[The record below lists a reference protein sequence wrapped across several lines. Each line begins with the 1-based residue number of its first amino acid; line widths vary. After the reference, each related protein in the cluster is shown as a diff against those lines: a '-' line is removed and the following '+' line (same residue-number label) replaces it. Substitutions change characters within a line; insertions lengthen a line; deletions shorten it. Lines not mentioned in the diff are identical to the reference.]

1 MGSINYIPLRTTSQY
16 SLLEGAM
23 QIESIVNKAINH
35 KIPAIGLTD
44 RNNLFGALEFSEKL
58 IEKGI
63 QPIIGCNLSFYNQK
77 MDGSIVCLAKN
88 EEGYKNLIR
97 LSSELFLS
105 NDDEKL
111 KLSKL
116 SDFNEGLILL
126 SGGYGGLINNYLKF
140 GLKKDALELTH
151 KLKKIFQDRLYIEI
165 QRMGKDDFEIDLLD
179 ISNDLNLP
187 IVASNTIFFESK
199 DRFTSHDALIAI
211 KESTTVNNSNR
222 ETLTNEFYFKSP
234 EEMINLFEDMPDAIN
249 NSLEIAHRTA
259 FKVSKSDPR
268 LPRFSGLDSQGETDE
283 LVHQAKEGLKVKIQE
298 NNISNEEIYWDRLKT
313 ELDIIISMNF
323 PGYFLIVA
331 DFIKWSK
338 SKNIPVGPGRGSGA
352 GSLVAWALTITD
364 LDPIKFNLI
373 FERFLNPER
382 ISLPDFDIDFC
393 QDRREEVIEY
403 VQDKYGKDSV
413 AQIITFGSLQSRAV
427 LRDVGR
433 VLGLP
438 YGQVDRICK
447 LVPNNP
453 ANPTTLSEAIDGD
466 IRIREERDNDD
477 DIASMLKI
485 GLELEGLY
493 RNASTH
499 AAGLVIGDEPLQN
512 IVPLYRDPRSEMP
525 VTQFNMKW
533 VEAAGLVKFDF
544 LGLKTLTVIDK
555 AINLIKQKKDID
567 IDISKIP
574 LDDKA
579 TYELLG
585 TGNTIGIFQLESS
598 GMQDV
603 LRNMQPDCFEDIIA
617 LVALYRPGPMDN
629 IPKYIACKKGDDKP
643 DYMDD
648 SLEKILKETYGVII
662 YQEQVMQTAQILSN
676 YSLGEADI
684 LRRAM
689 GKKIKSE
696 MDAQKERFISG
707 AIKNGINEK
716 KADYIFE
723 QVAVFAGY
731 GFNKSHAAAY
741 ALIAYQTAYLKTH
754 FPEFFITASMSLEKD
769 NTDKL
774 SVFVSDAKKMGIKI
788 LPPDINKSKM
798 DFDVEEND
806 IRYGL
811 GAIKNTSQKDMI
823 QINDEVHQNG
833 NFKDLY
839 DFAQRLDASVLSK
852 KNLEFLAYSGTFD
865 AIENNRNKVY
875 QSINILSSISNAAME
890 KNSNNQDY
898 LFDDEFEN
906 FSHIPLP
913 EVDNWTNSESLEKE
927 FTAIGFYL
935 SGHPLNEYEQI
946 IKDKKIKYYSDINSS
961 ETKYKIAGTISYVK
975 ERKSQRGRNFAF
987 VGLTDENNQFE
998 ITLFSDILFK
1008 VRNFLIPGLSIIA
1021 EVETQRNDNNLRLL
1035 TIDLFPLEELM
1046 KKNINVL
1053 KVYVNNPETILKI
1066 RDRVEDKG
1074 NSKILVQI
1082 LMNGE
1087 DKYQTELKLGN
1098 NFIVNPSIKASIKEI
1113 EGVLKIEEV

>member
-187 IVASNTIFFESK
+187 IVASNSIFFESK

-774 SVFVSDAKKMGIKI
+774 SVFVNDAKKMGIKI

-852 KNLEFLAYSGTFD
+852 KNLEFLAYSGAFD
-865 AIENNRNKVY
+865 SIENNRNKVY

>member
-313 ELDIIISMNF
+313 ELAIIISMNF

-774 SVFVSDAKKMGIKI
+774 SVFVNDAKKMGIKI

-998 ITLFSDILFK
+998 ITLFSDVLFK

-1082 LMNGE
+1082 LMNGK

>member
-1 MGSINYIPLRTTSQY
+1 MGSINYIPLRATSQY

-151 KLKKIFQDRLYIEI
+151 KLKKIFQDRFYIEI

-222 ETLTNEFYFKSP
+222 EILTNEFYFKSP

-774 SVFVSDAKKMGIKI
+774 SVFVNDAKKMGIKI

-998 ITLFSDILFK
+998 ITLFSDVLFK

-1082 LMNGE
+1082 LMNGK

>member
-77 MDGSIVCLAKN
+77 MDGSIVCFAKN

-105 NDDEKL
+105 NGDEKL

-774 SVFVSDAKKMGIKI
+774 SVFVNDAKKMGIKI

-998 ITLFSDILFK
+998 ITLFSDVLFK

-1082 LMNGE
+1082 LMNGK

>member
-151 KLKKIFQDRLYIEI
+151 KLKKIFQDRFYIEI

-222 ETLTNEFYFKSP
+222 EILTNEFYFKSP
-234 EEMINLFEDMPDAIN
+234 EEMINLFKDMPDAIN

-403 VQDKYGKDSV
+403 VQEKYGKDSV

-453 ANPTTLSEAIDGD
+453 ANPTTLIEAIDGD
-466 IRIREERDNDD
+466 IRIREERDSDD

-774 SVFVSDAKKMGIKI
+774 SVFVNDAKKMGIKI

-998 ITLFSDILFK
+998 ITLFSDVLFK

-1082 LMNGE
+1082 LMNGK

>member
-187 IVASNTIFFESK
+187 IVASNSIFFESK

-774 SVFVSDAKKMGIKI
+774 SVFVNDAKKMGIKI

-1082 LMNGE
+1082 LMNGK

>member
-774 SVFVSDAKKMGIKI
+774 SVFVNDAKKMGIKI

-906 FSHIPLP
+906 FGHIPLP

-1082 LMNGE
+1082 LMNGK

>member
-774 SVFVSDAKKMGIKI
+774 SVFVNDAKKMGIKI

-823 QINDEVHQNG
+823 QINDEVHKNG

-998 ITLFSDILFK
+998 ITLFSDVLFK

-1021 EVETQRNDNNLRLL
+1021 EVETQRNDSNLRLL

-1082 LMNGE
+1082 LMNGK

>member
-151 KLKKIFQDRLYIEI
+151 KLKKIFQDRFYIEI

-774 SVFVSDAKKMGIKI
+774 SVFVNDAKKMGIKI

-823 QINDEVHQNG
+823 QINDELHQNG

-1082 LMNGE
+1082 LMNGK

>member
-555 AINLIKQKKDID
+555 AINLIKLKKDID

-998 ITLFSDILFK
+998 ITLFSDVLFK

-1082 LMNGE
+1082 LMNGK

>member
-1 MGSINYIPLRTTSQY
+1 M
-16 SLLEGAM
+16 
-23 QIESIVNKAINH
+23 
-35 KIPAIGLTD
+35 
-44 RNNLFGALEFSEKL
+44 
-58 IEKGI
+58 
-63 QPIIGCNLSFYNQK
+63 
-77 MDGSIVCLAKN
+77 
-88 EEGYKNLIR
+88 
-97 LSSELFLS
+97 
-105 NDDEKL
+105 
-111 KLSKL
+111 
-116 SDFNEGLILL
+116 
-126 SGGYGGLINNYLKF
+126 
-140 GLKKDALELTH
+140 
-151 KLKKIFQDRLYIEI
+151 
-165 QRMGKDDFEIDLLD
+165 
-179 ISNDLNLP
+179 
-187 IVASNTIFFESK
+187 
-199 DRFTSHDALIAI
+199 
-211 KESTTVNNSNR
+211 
-222 ETLTNEFYFKSP
+222 
-234 EEMINLFEDMPDAIN
+234 
-249 NSLEIAHRTA
+249 
-259 FKVSKSDPR
+259 
-268 LPRFSGLDSQGETDE
+268 
-283 LVHQAKEGLKVKIQE
+283 
-298 NNISNEEIYWDRLKT
+298 
-313 ELDIIISMNF
+313 
-323 PGYFLIVA
+323 
-331 DFIKWSK
+331 
-338 SKNIPVGPGRGSGA
+338 
-352 GSLVAWALTITD
+352 
-364 LDPIKFNLI
+364 
-373 FERFLNPER
+373 
-382 ISLPDFDIDFC
+382 PDFDIDFC
-393 QDRREEVIEY
+393 EEKRDQVFEY
-403 VQDKYGKDSV
+403 LKTKYKNGV
-413 AQIITFGSLQSRAV
+413 AHIITFGKLKARMA

-774 SVFVSDAKKMGIKI
+774 SVFVNDAKKWA
-788 LPPDINKSKM
+788 SKY
-798 DFDVEEND
+798 FH
-806 IRYGL
+806 
-811 GAIKNTSQKDMI
+811 
-823 QINDEVHQNG
+823 QI
-833 NFKDLY
+833 
-839 DFAQRLDASVLSK
+839 
-852 KNLEFLAYSGTFD
+852 
-865 AIENNRNKVY
+865 
-875 QSINILSSISNAAME
+875 
-890 KNSNNQDY
+890 
-898 LFDDEFEN
+898 
-906 FSHIPLP
+906 
-913 EVDNWTNSESLEKE
+913 
-927 FTAIGFYL
+927 
-935 SGHPLNEYEQI
+935 
-946 IKDKKIKYYSDINSS
+946 
-961 ETKYKIAGTISYVK
+961 
-975 ERKSQRGRNFAF
+975 
-987 VGLTDENNQFE
+987 
-998 ITLFSDILFK
+998 
-1008 VRNFLIPGLSIIA
+1008 
-1021 EVETQRNDNNLRLL
+1021 
-1035 TIDLFPLEELM
+1035 
-1046 KKNINVL
+1046 
-1053 KVYVNNPETILKI
+1053 
-1066 RDRVEDKG
+1066 
-1074 NSKILVQI
+1074 
-1082 LMNGE
+1082 
-1087 DKYQTELKLGN
+1087 
-1098 NFIVNPSIKASIKEI
+1098 
-1113 EGVLKIEEV
+1113 

>member
-151 KLKKIFQDRLYIEI
+151 KLKKIFQDRFYIEI

-774 SVFVSDAKKMGIKI
+774 SVFVNDAKKMGIKI

-998 ITLFSDILFK
+998 ITLFSDVLFK

-1082 LMNGE
+1082 LMNGK

>member
-1 MGSINYIPLRTTSQY
+1 MGSINYIPLRATSQY

-774 SVFVSDAKKMGIKI
+774 SVFVNDAKKMGIKI

-998 ITLFSDILFK
+998 ITLFSDVLFK

-1082 LMNGE
+1082 LMNGK

>member
-629 IPKYIACKKGDDKP
+629 IPKYISCKKGDDKP

-774 SVFVSDAKKMGIKI
+774 SVFVNDAKKMGIKI

>member
-1 MGSINYIPLRTTSQY
+1 MGNLNYIPLRATSQY

-23 QIESIVNKAINH
+23 QIESIVNKALNH

-63 QPIIGCNLSFYNQK
+63 QPIIGCNLSFYDQK

-105 NDDEKL
+105 NDSEKL
-111 KLSKL
+111 NLNKL
-116 SDFNEGLILL
+116 SDFNKGLILL
-126 SGGYGGLINNYLKF
+126 SGGYGGLINNYLKL
-140 GLKKDALELTH
+140 GLKKDALDLTN
-151 KLKKIFQDRLYIEI
+151 KLKKIFQDRFYIEI
-165 QRMGKDDFEIDLLD
+165 QRMGKDDFENDLLD
-179 ISNDLNLP
+179 ISSDLNLP
-187 IVASNTIFFESK
+187 VVASNTIFFESK
-199 DRFTSHDALIAI
+199 DRFTSHDALKAI
-211 KESTTVNNSNR
+211 KESTTINNSNR
-222 ETLTNEFYFKSP
+222 ETLTSEFYFKSP
-234 EEMINLFEDMPDAIN
+234 DEMINLFDDIPEAIN

-259 FKVSKSDPR
+259 FKVSKSEPR
-268 LPRFSGLDSQGETDE
+268 LPKFSGLDSQGETDE
-283 LVHQAKEGLKVKIQE
+283 LVNQAKEGLKIKIQE
-298 NNISNEEIYWDRLKT
+298 NNIINEEMYWDRLKN

-512 IVPLYRDPRSEMP
+512 TIPLYRDPRSEMP

-544 LGLKTLTVIDK
+544 LGLKTLTVIEK

-579 TYELLG
+579 TFDLLG

-603 LRNMQPDCFEDIIA
+603 LRNMKPDCFEDIIA

-629 IPKYIACKKGDDKP
+629 IPKYIACKKGHDKP

-723 QVAVFAGY
+723 QVSVFAGY

-774 SVFVSDAKKMGIKI
+774 SVFVNDAKQMGIRI

-798 DFDVEEND
+798 DFDVEENN

-811 GAIKNTSQKDMI
+811 GAIKNTSQRDMS
-823 QINDEVHQNG
+823 QINDEVIKNG
-833 NFKDLY
+833 IFNDLY
-839 DFAQRLDASVLSK
+839 EFAQRLDSSVLSK
-852 KNLEFLAYSGTFD
+852 KNLEFLAYSGAFD
-865 AIENNRNKVY
+865 SIENNRNKVF

-898 LFDDEFEN
+898 LFDDEFDN

-913 EVDNWTNSESLEKE
+913 EVDKWTTSESLEKE
-927 FTAIGFYL
+927 FTAVGFYL

-946 IKDKKIKYYSDINSS
+946 IKDRKIKYYKDINGS
-961 ETKYKIAGTISYVK
+961 EAKYKIAGTISYVK

-987 VGLTDENNQFE
+987 VGLTDENSQYE

-1021 EVETQRNDNNLRLL
+1021 EVEIQSNDSNLRLL
-1035 TIDLFPLEELM
+1035 TIDLFPIEELM
-1046 KKNINVL
+1046 KKNINAL
-1053 KVYVNNPETILKI
+1053 KIYVNKPETILKI
-1066 RDRVEDKG
+1066 RERVVENG

-1082 LMNGE
+1082 LING
-1087 DKYQTELKLGN
+1087 DSKFQTELKLGN
-1098 NFIVNPSIKASIKEI
+1098 NFIINPSIKASIKEI
-1113 EGVLKIEEV
+1113 EGVLKIEEI

>member
-774 SVFVSDAKKMGIKI
+774 SVFVNDAKKMGIKI

-811 GAIKNTSQKDMI
+811 GAIKNTSQKDMT

-998 ITLFSDILFK
+998 ITLFSDVLFK

-1082 LMNGE
+1082 LMNGK

>member
-774 SVFVSDAKKMGIKI
+774 SVFVNDAKKMGIKI

-998 ITLFSDILFK
+998 ITLFSDVLFK

>member
-403 VQDKYGKDSV
+403 VQDKYGNDSV

-998 ITLFSDILFK
+998 ITLFSDVLFK

-1082 LMNGE
+1082 SMNGK
-1087 DKYQTELKLGN
+1087 DQYQTELKLGN
-1098 NFIVNPSIKASIKEI
+1098 NFIVNPSVKAAIKEI

>member
-774 SVFVSDAKKMGIKI
+774 SVFVNDAKKMGIKI

-998 ITLFSDILFK
+998 ITLFSDVLFK
-1008 VRNFLIPGLSIIA
+1008 VRNLLIPGLSIIA

-1082 LMNGE
+1082 LMNGK

>member
-187 IVASNTIFFESK
+187 IVASNSIFFESK

-774 SVFVSDAKKMGIKI
+774 SVFVNDAKKMGIKI

-906 FSHIPLP
+906 FGHIPLP

-998 ITLFSDILFK
+998 ITLFSDVLFK

>member
-1 MGSINYIPLRTTSQY
+1 MGSINYIPLRTTSPY

-774 SVFVSDAKKMGIKI
+774 SVFVNDAKKMGIKI

>member
-151 KLKKIFQDRLYIEI
+151 KLKKIFQDRFYIEI

-222 ETLTNEFYFKSP
+222 EILTNEFYFKSP

-774 SVFVSDAKKMGIKI
+774 SVFVNDAKKMGIKI

-998 ITLFSDILFK
+998 ITLFSDVLFK

-1082 LMNGE
+1082 LMNGK

>member
-1 MGSINYIPLRTTSQY
+1 MGNLNYIPLRATSQY

-23 QIESIVNKAINH
+23 QIESIVNKALNH

-63 QPIIGCNLSFYNQK
+63 QPIIGCNLSFYDQK

-105 NDDEKL
+105 NDSEKL
-111 KLSKL
+111 NLNKL
-116 SDFNEGLILL
+116 SDFNKGLILL
-126 SGGYGGLINNYLKF
+126 SGGYGGLINNYLKL
-140 GLKKDALELTH
+140 GLKKDALDLTN
-151 KLKKIFQDRLYIEI
+151 KLKKIFQDRFYIEI
-165 QRMGKDDFEIDLLD
+165 QRMGKDDFENDLLD
-179 ISNDLNLP
+179 ISSDLNLP
-187 IVASNTIFFESK
+187 VVASNTIFFESK
-199 DRFTSHDALIAI
+199 DRFTSHDALKAI
-211 KESTTVNNSNR
+211 KESTTINNSNR
-222 ETLTNEFYFKSP
+222 ETLTSEFYFKSP
-234 EEMINLFEDMPDAIN
+234 DEMINLFDDIPEAIN

-259 FKVSKSDPR
+259 FKVSKSEPR
-268 LPRFSGLDSQGETDE
+268 LPKFSGLDSQGETDE
-283 LVHQAKEGLKVKIQE
+283 LVNQAKEGLKIKIQE
-298 NNISNEEIYWDRLKT
+298 NNIINEEIYWDRLKN

-331 DFIKWSK
+331 DFIKWAK

-453 ANPTTLSEAIDGD
+453 ANPTSLSEAIDGD

-512 IVPLYRDPRSEMP
+512 TIPLYRDPRSEMP

-998 ITLFSDILFK
+998 ITLFSDVLFK

-1082 LMNGE
+1082 LMNGK

>member
-774 SVFVSDAKKMGIKI
+774 SVFVNDAKKMGIKI

>member
-774 SVFVSDAKKMGIKI
+774 SVFVNDAKKMGIKI

-865 AIENNRNKVY
+865 SIENNRNKVY

-998 ITLFSDILFK
+998 ITLFSDVLFK

>member
-23 QIESIVNKAINH
+23 QIDSIVNKAINH

-774 SVFVSDAKKMGIKI
+774 SVFVNDAKKMGIKI

-998 ITLFSDILFK
+998 ITLFSDVLFK

>member
-998 ITLFSDILFK
+998 ITLFSDVLFK

-1082 LMNGE
+1082 LMNGK
-1087 DKYQTELKLGN
+1087 DQYQTELKLGN
-1098 NFIVNPSIKASIKEI
+1098 NFIVNPSIKAAIKEI

>member
-151 KLKKIFQDRLYIEI
+151 KLKKIFQDRFYIEI
-165 QRMGKDDFEIDLLD
+165 QRMGKDDFENDLLD

-187 IVASNTIFFESK
+187 IVASNTMFFESK

-222 ETLTNEFYFKSP
+222 EILTNEFYFKSP

-998 ITLFSDILFK
+998 ITLFSDVLFK

-1082 LMNGE
+1082 LMNGK

>member
-1 MGSINYIPLRTTSQY
+1 
-16 SLLEGAM
+16 
-23 QIESIVNKAINH
+23 
-35 KIPAIGLTD
+35 
-44 RNNLFGALEFSEKL
+44 
-58 IEKGI
+58 
-63 QPIIGCNLSFYNQK
+63 
-77 MDGSIVCLAKN
+77 
-88 EEGYKNLIR
+88 
-97 LSSELFLS
+97 
-105 NDDEKL
+105 
-111 KLSKL
+111 
-116 SDFNEGLILL
+116 
-126 SGGYGGLINNYLKF
+126 
-140 GLKKDALELTH
+140 
-151 KLKKIFQDRLYIEI
+151 
-165 QRMGKDDFEIDLLD
+165 
-179 ISNDLNLP
+179 
-187 IVASNTIFFESK
+187 
-199 DRFTSHDALIAI
+199 
-211 KESTTVNNSNR
+211 
-222 ETLTNEFYFKSP
+222 
-234 EEMINLFEDMPDAIN
+234 MPDAIN

-774 SVFVSDAKKMGIKI
+774 SVFVNDAKKMGIKI

-998 ITLFSDILFK
+998 ITLFSDVLFK

-1082 LMNGE
+1082 LMNGK

>member
-1 MGSINYIPLRTTSQY
+1 M
-16 SLLEGAM
+16 
-23 QIESIVNKAINH
+23 
-35 KIPAIGLTD
+35 D
-44 RNNLFGALEFSEKL
+44 AL
-58 IEKGI
+58 I
-63 QPIIGCNLSFYNQK
+63 
-77 MDGSIVCLAKN
+77 A
-88 EEGYKNLIR
+88 
-97 LSSELFLS
+97 
-105 NDDEKL
+105 
-111 KLSKL
+111 
-116 SDFNEGLILL
+116 
-126 SGGYGGLINNYLKF
+126 LKF

-268 LPRFSGLDSQGETDE
+268 LPRFSGLDSQGETNE

-774 SVFVSDAKKMGIKI
+774 SVFVNDAKI
-788 LPPDINKSKM
+788 
-798 DFDVEEND
+798 
-806 IRYGL
+806 
-811 GAIKNTSQKDMI
+811 
-823 QINDEVHQNG
+823 
-833 NFKDLY
+833 
-839 DFAQRLDASVLSK
+839 
-852 KNLEFLAYSGTFD
+852 
-865 AIENNRNKVY
+865 
-875 QSINILSSISNAAME
+875 
-890 KNSNNQDY
+890 
-898 LFDDEFEN
+898 
-906 FSHIPLP
+906 HI
-913 EVDNWTNSESLEKE
+913 
-927 FTAIGFYL
+927 FTT
-935 SGHPLNEYEQI
+935 H
-946 IKDKKIKYYSDINSS
+946 
-961 ETKYKIAGTISYVK
+961 
-975 ERKSQRGRNFAF
+975 
-987 VGLTDENNQFE
+987 
-998 ITLFSDILFK
+998 
-1008 VRNFLIPGLSIIA
+1008 
-1021 EVETQRNDNNLRLL
+1021 
-1035 TIDLFPLEELM
+1035 
-1046 KKNINVL
+1046 
-1053 KVYVNNPETILKI
+1053 
-1066 RDRVEDKG
+1066 
-1074 NSKILVQI
+1074 
-1082 LMNGE
+1082 
-1087 DKYQTELKLGN
+1087 
-1098 NFIVNPSIKASIKEI
+1098 
-1113 EGVLKIEEV
+1113 

>member
-222 ETLTNEFYFKSP
+222 EILTNEFYFKSP

-998 ITLFSDILFK
+998 ITLFSDVLFK

-1082 LMNGE
+1082 LMNGK

>member
-1 MGSINYIPLRTTSQY
+1 MGSINYIPLRATSQY

-151 KLKKIFQDRLYIEI
+151 KLKKIFQDRFYIEI

-774 SVFVSDAKKMGIKI
+774 SVFVNDAKKMGIKI

-998 ITLFSDILFK
+998 ITLFSDVLFK

-1082 LMNGE
+1082 LMNGK

>member
-774 SVFVSDAKKMGIKI
+774 SVFVNDAKKMGIKI

-998 ITLFSDILFK
+998 ITLFSDVLFK

-1082 LMNGE
+1082 LMNGK

>member
-1 MGSINYIPLRTTSQY
+1 MKNENYIPLRTTSQY

-23 QIESIVNKAINH
+23 KIEKIVSKALNH

-58 IEKGI
+58 IDNGI
-63 QPIIGCNLSFYNQK
+63 QPIVGCNLTVF
-77 MDGSIVCLAKN
+77 DGNLEGSVVCLAKN
-88 EEGYKNLIR
+88 NEGYKNLIK
-97 LSSELFLS
+97 LSSELFLT
-105 NDDEKL
+105 NENERIGLDRL
-111 KLSKL
+111 FQLH
-116 SDFNEGLILL
+116 EGLLILT
-126 SGGYGGLINNYLKF
+126 GGYGGLVNNYLKS
-140 GLKKDALELTH
+140 GLKKEAFELTNLINLNFD
-151 KLKKIFQDRLYIEI
+151 KRLYVEV
-165 QRMGKDDFEIDLLD
+165 QRLGLDDYENDLLD
-179 ISNDLNLP
+179 IADDLNLP
-187 IVASNTIFFESK
+187 IVATNPVFFESK
-199 DRFTSHDALIAI
+199 DNFIAHDALIAI
-211 KESTTVNNSNR
+211 KDSTTVNNSNR
-222 ETLTNEFYFKSP
+222 DRLTPEFYFKSP
-234 EEMINLFEDMPDAIN
+234 QDMKDLFVDMPEAIN
-249 NSLEIAHRTA
+249 NTIEIALRTS

-268 LPRFSGLDSQGETDE
+268 LPKFSGLDINGE
-283 LVHQAKEGLKVKIQE
+283 AKELRLQAEHGLKNKIEE
-298 NNISNEEIYWDRLKT
+298 NNILDKELYWERLNS
-313 ELDIIISMNF
+313 ELEIIISMNF

-331 DFIKWSK
+331 DFIKWAK
-338 SKNIPVGPGRGSGA
+338 NKNIPVGPGRGSGA

-364 LDPIKFNLI
+364 LDPIRFNLI

-403 VQDKYGKDSV
+403 VQEKYGKDSV

-453 ANPTTLSEAIDGD
+453 ANPTTLKEAIDGD

-477 DIASMLKI
+477 DIASMLEI

-499 AAGLVIGDEPLQN
+499 AAGLVIGDVPLQD
-512 IVPLYRDPRSEMP
+512 IIPLYRDPRSEMP

-533 VEAAGLVKFDF
+533 AEASGLVKFDF

-555 AINLIKQKKDID
+555 AISLLKEKKDID
-567 IDISKIP
+567 LDISKIP
-574 LDDKA
+574 LDDLQ
-579 TYELLG
+579 TYNLLG
-585 TGNTIGIFQLESS
+585 TGNTIGIFQLEST

-629 IPKYIACKKGDDKP
+629 IPKYISCKKGEDNP
-643 DYMDD
+643 DYMEER
-648 SLEKILKETYGVII
+648 LETILKETYGVII

-696 MDAQKERFISG
+696 MDSQKERFITG
-707 AIKNGINEK
+707 AIKNGIEEK

-723 QVAVFAGY
+723 QVAEFAGY

-754 FPEFFITASMSLEKD
+754 YPEYFLTASMSLEKD

-774 SVFVSDAKKMGIKI
+774 SIFTNDAKKLGIKI
-788 LPPDINKSKM
+788 LPPDVNKSKM
-798 DFDVEEND
+798 DFDVEGKD

-823 QINDEVHQNG
+823 SINNEVIKNG
-833 NFKDLY
+833 GFHDLY
-839 DFAQRLDASVLSK
+839 DFSQRLDAGILSK
-852 KNLEFLAYSGTFD
+852 KNLEFLSYSGSFD
-865 AIENNRNKVY
+865 SIESNRNKVF

-890 KNSNNQDY
+890 KNLNKQDY
-898 LFDDEFEN
+898 LFEEEFNN
-906 FSHIPLP
+906 FNHIPLP
-913 EVDNWTNSESLEKE
+913 EVDKWTTSETLEKE
-927 FTAIGFYL
+927 FSAIGFYL
-935 SGHPLNEYEQI
+935 TGHPLSEYKKL
-946 IKDKKIKYYSDINSS
+946 IKDRKIKSFKDININ
-961 ETKYKIAGTISYVK
+961 TANYKIAGTISYVT
-975 ERKSQRGRNFAF
+975 ERKSQKGRNFAF
-987 VGLTDENNQFE
+987 IGLTDEESQFE
-998 ITLFSDILFK
+998 VTIFSELLFK
-1008 VRNFLIPGLSIIA
+1008 VRSILIPGVSIVA
-1021 EVETQRNDNNLRLL
+1021 EVETQRNENNLRLL
-1035 TIDLFPLEELM
+1035 AVNIYPLEDLL
-1046 KKNINVL
+1046 KKDIGGL
-1053 KVYVNNPETILKI
+1053 KVYVNNAEAILQIK
-1066 RDRVEDKG
+1066 DRVELTG
-1074 NSKILVQI
+1074 SSEIFIHVLI
-1082 LMNGE
+1082 EGE
-1087 DKYQTELKLGN
+1087 DVYQTELKLGD
-1098 NFIVNPSIKASIKEI
+1098 NFKINPAIKSSLKEI
-1113 EGVLKIEEV
+1113 DGVLKIEEI

>member
-187 IVASNTIFFESK
+187 IVASNSIFFESK

-684 LRRAM
+684 LRREM

-741 ALIAYQTAYLKTH
+741 ALIAYQTAYLL
-754 FPEFFITASMSLEKD
+754 SL
-769 NTDKL
+769 
-774 SVFVSDAKKMGIKI
+774 I
-788 LPPDINKSKM
+788 
-798 DFDVEEND
+798 
-806 IRYGL
+806 
-811 GAIKNTSQKDMI
+811 
-823 QINDEVHQNG
+823 
-833 NFKDLY
+833 
-839 DFAQRLDASVLSK
+839 
-852 KNLEFLAYSGTFD
+852 
-865 AIENNRNKVY
+865 
-875 QSINILSSISNAAME
+875 
-890 KNSNNQDY
+890 
-898 LFDDEFEN
+898 
-906 FSHIPLP
+906 HI
-913 EVDNWTNSESLEKE
+913 
-927 FTAIGFYL
+927 
-935 SGHPLNEYEQI
+935 
-946 IKDKKIKYYSDINSS
+946 
-961 ETKYKIAGTISYVK
+961 
-975 ERKSQRGRNFAF
+975 
-987 VGLTDENNQFE
+987 
-998 ITLFSDILFK
+998 
-1008 VRNFLIPGLSIIA
+1008 
-1021 EVETQRNDNNLRLL
+1021 
-1035 TIDLFPLEELM
+1035 
-1046 KKNINVL
+1046 
-1053 KVYVNNPETILKI
+1053 
-1066 RDRVEDKG
+1066 
-1074 NSKILVQI
+1074 
-1082 LMNGE
+1082 
-1087 DKYQTELKLGN
+1087 
-1098 NFIVNPSIKASIKEI
+1098 
-1113 EGVLKIEEV
+1113 